1 MREPASERQREI
13 GRQRGEGASE
23 EVDQETGGRERKSA
37 RAKGQ
42 QHAKRRA
49 DRQKGR
55 GRERQRRSARQ
66 GVSCGGRGG
75 DVTWGAIGRASKAS
89 KSSYEEVRSTFV
101 DKRCSAL

>member
-49 DRQKGR
+49 DRQR
-55 GRERQRRSARQ
+55 RAEAESGREGAHDRVCHA
-66 GVSCGGRGG
+66 GGAGG
-75 DVTWGAIGRASKAS
+75 M
-89 KSSYEEVRSTFV
+89 
-101 DKRCSAL
+101 